1 MDFNT
6 DDRVDKAANKAENE
20 EINENMDIDL
30 DMDMDMDY
38 DMVPMPMYMQ
48 GMALG
53 MTPPCMQGM
62 MGMAQGNQGLYPMM
76 GMMPPQGMPEM
87 MPQNMPGMTPEMMP
101 QNMPGMMPEMMEEN
115 VHSMMEDNL
124 HGMNMM
130 EMEEEDYSEGKNDFE
145 NKTRIRDYGP
155 NEINRILTKIER
167 YNPGVFAF
175 LRRCGLSYPM
185 AKRFI
190 RRIVR
195 LTLMYYED

>member
-6 DDRVDKAANKAENE
+6 DDRVDNDAYKVENE
-20 EINENMDIDL
+20 EMNENMDMDL
-30 DMDMDMDY
+30 DMDMDY

-48 GMALG
+48 GMTLG
-53 MTPPCMQGM
+53 MTPPPPCMQGM
-62 MGMAQGNQGLYPMM
+62 MGMTQGNQGLYPMM
-76 GMMPPQGMPEM
+76 GMMPQGMPEM
-87 MPQNMPGMTPEMMP
+87 MPKMMP
-101 QNMPGMMPEMMEEN
+101 QNMSGMMPKMMEEN
-115 VHSMMEDNL
+115 M

-130 EMEEEDYSEGKNDFE
+130 EMEDEEYSEEENDLE
-145 NKTRIRDYGP
+145 NNSRIREYGP
-155 NEINRILTKIER
+155 NDINRILTKIER

>member
-20 EINENMDIDL
+20 EINENMDVDL
-30 DMDMDMDY
+30 DMDMDY

-62 MGMAQGNQGLYPMM
+62 MGMAQENQGLYPMM
-76 GMMPPQGMPEM
+76 GMMPQGVNGMMMPSQGMPEM
-87 MPQNMPGMTPEMMP
+87 MPQNM
-101 QNMPGMMPEMMEEN
+101 QGMMPEMMEE
-115 VHSMMEDNL
+115 NL

-130 EMEEEDYSEGKNDFE
+130 EMEEEDYSEGENDFE